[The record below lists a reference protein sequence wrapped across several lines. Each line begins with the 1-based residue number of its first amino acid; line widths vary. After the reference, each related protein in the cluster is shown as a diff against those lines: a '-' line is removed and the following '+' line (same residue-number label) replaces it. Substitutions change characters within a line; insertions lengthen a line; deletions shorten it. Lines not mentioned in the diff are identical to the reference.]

1 MKLIL
6 VLFAALLLSL
16 SIGCRGIGIAFVDQN
31 SEPLVP
37 EAGNGWLMFD
47 LLQVRDNG
55 NTRTFV
61 CSYQSG
67 DKIARFKFD
76 VEAGELSGFP
86 PTAAASGKFIA
97 VSGSDASIFLQNLK
111 KALEAKSL
119 PRNTVRVSELP
130 FAAVILGTTQSHSK
144 DGGFFTE
151 PAGNWTVM
159 KIFIGKKDDPGE
171 VFLNFNTVL
180 HKGEFS
186 IKDPDYGDGVLKE
199 LSKVL

>member
-16 SIGCRGIGIAFVDQN
+16 TIGCRGVGIAFVDQN

-47 LLQVRDNG
+47 LLQVRKNG
-55 NTRTFV
+55 NTRTFS
-61 CSYQSG
+61 CNYQSG
-67 DKIARFKFD
+67 DKTARFKFD

-86 PTAAASGKFIA
+86 PMAAASGKFIA
-97 VSGSDASIFLQNLK
+97 VSGSDTSIFLQNLK
-111 KALEAKSL
+111 KALQANSL
-119 PRNTVRVSELP
+119 PRNTTRVPELP
-130 FAAVILGTTQSHSK
+130 FSAVILGTKQSHSK

-171 VFLNFNTVL
+171 VFLNFNTAL

-186 IKDPDYGDGVLKE
+186 IKDSDYGDDVLKE
-199 LSKVL
+199 LALVL